1 MLMIFL
7 CLFGGFLAIWL
18 ILTGLGSTARTAER
32 YKLHSPRP
40 VSWDTPEES
49 TPLQG
54 QEDGRAPLRSKRKVG
69 TKSLLCVT
77 GWQKLPQS
85 QGEVSPPRASW
96 YPGNSRCRSSGL
108 PGGYRA
114 PNSVVFT
121 AAVPLRGPCTAKG
134 EGDGRRKAA

>member
-54 QEDGRAPLRSKRKVG
+54 QEDGRAPLRSKRKAG
-69 TKSLLCVT
+69 TKSLL
-77 GWQKLPQS
+77 
-85 QGEVSPPRASW
+85 
-96 YPGNSRCRSSGL
+96 
-108 PGGYRA
+108 
-114 PNSVVFT
+114 
-121 AAVPLRGPCTAKG
+121 
-134 EGDGRRKAA
+134 